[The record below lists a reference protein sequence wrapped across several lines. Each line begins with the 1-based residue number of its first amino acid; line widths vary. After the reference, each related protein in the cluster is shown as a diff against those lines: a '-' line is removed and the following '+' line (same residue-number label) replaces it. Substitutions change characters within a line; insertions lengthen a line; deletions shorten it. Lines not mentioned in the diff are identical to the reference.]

1 MLTTQSG
8 KYIKEGDNGM
18 LDYKEII
25 IKRYVLHMSGA
36 KIAKMLGVSKSG
48 VNGFLSAFEKCE
60 SLKFPLPEG
69 ITNYGIA
76 ELVYG
81 RSSMSGGRDESYEL
95 PDYSKVNQQM
105 KTRKNMTLTFQ
116 WNRYK
121 KQCITDEC
129 KFYSYRQF
137 CERYTIWCDDNDE
150 DAHFTPIIGQTMEV
164 DFAGKTFELVDSLT
178 GEITTIV
185 VFVVILPYSQ
195 FIYAEGMIST
205 KEPQWIQVNNNA
217 LVYFGGVPP
226 LVICDNCKQAVTAN
240 IDWVQ
245 PELNKD
251 YAEWAEHNHAAILPA
266 KVKKPKFKSS
276 VENAVGILEKGFFH
290 DMEEHPYFSLE
301 QFNEE
306 LWAKLDNLNH
316 EPFKNKEHNRC
327 YCWEEEKSELMPLPS
342 VPYEY
347 MERKEAKV
355 SSDFHVRF
363 DNAYYSVDKAFK
375 HQKVSIR
382 ATTSI
387 VKIFSRNGEFI
398 CEHQR
403 AIRKGQWCTIPEHLP
418 KDYNDYREWNAE
430 YFIRRAMT
438 VGPKTVEAIK
448 RILASRKLEVQTYR
462 MCLGVV
468 NYAKKYGNQAL
479 EECCSQAL
487 ALDKVTYTYIKNSI
501 PAIAEE
507 FETPETKVKMNAERN
522 KGAYIM
528 GSDAMDINKLLSK
541 SQKLAH
547 NTRKEADK

>member
-1 MLTTQSG
+1 MLATQSG
-8 KYIKEGDNGM
+8 KYIKEEDNGM

-25 IKRYVLHMSGA
+25 IKRYVLHISGA
-36 KIAKMLGVSKSG
+36 KIAEMLGVSKSG
-48 VNGFLSAFEKCE
+48 VNGFLSTFEKCE

-81 RSSMSGGRDESYEL
+81 RNATFGGRDESYEL

-116 WNRYK
+116 WSRYK
-121 KQCITDEC
+121 KQCIADEC

-178 GEITTIV
+178 GETTTIV
-185 VFVVILPYSQ
+185 VFVAILPYSQ

-205 KEPQWIQVNNNA
+205 KESQWIQVNNNA
-217 LVYFGGVPP
+217 LVYFSGVPP
-226 LVICDNCKQAVTAN
+226 LVICDNCKQAVIAN
-240 IDWVQ
+240 IDWIQ

-251 YAEWAEHNHAAILPA
+251 YAEWAEHNHAVILPA

-306 LWAKLDNLNH
+306 LLTKLDNLNH
-316 EPFKNKEHNRC
+316 EPFKNKEHSRC
-327 YCWEEEKSELMPLPS
+327 YFWEEEKSELMPLPS

-382 ATTSI
+382 ATTSV
-387 VKIFSRNGEFI
+387 VKIFSRSGEFI

-418 KDYNDYREWNAE
+418 KDYNGYREWNVE

-438 VGPKTVEAIK
+438 VGPKTVEVIK

-522 KGAYIM
+522 KGAYVM

-541 SQKLAH
+541 SQTLAR